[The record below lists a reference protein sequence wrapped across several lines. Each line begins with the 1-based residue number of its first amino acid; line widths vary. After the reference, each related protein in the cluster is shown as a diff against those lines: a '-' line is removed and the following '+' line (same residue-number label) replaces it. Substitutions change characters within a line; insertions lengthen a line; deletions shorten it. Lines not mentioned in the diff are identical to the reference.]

1 MMKAVITQSGVSIM
15 AMMGA
20 STHNHEDEL
29 WPGAEGEWD
38 DELARILTV
47 EAEAPV
53 VAGGISPSGSA
64 KQSPD
69 QWEKSATA
77 IAEPP
82 GSRNQKGSVT
92 ANEQRLLDNWL
103 TIQGIN
109 LTRHA
114 NALRPFTN
122 EEFGT
127 SPAAPGEAHI
137 KAVNRF
143 IDSLRVK
150 LDEMVRWVAASA
162 NAAKRE
168 PNEDRLRI
176 LLERKQVASNRV
188 LYVEGIW
195 DFYFDLFVQR
205 LSSFG
210 ERLLS
215 VDRIAANCYED
226 LYIGIGAA
234 QPTPSLLP
242 FSYARSG
249 FSPATYRRGVPLLR
263 LKFNKNLFPLIML
276 PQHRLDNVW
285 ALSSVLHEVS
295 HNLQADLGLWDE
307 MPLHIYR
314 RLTAEGRIPPDVA
327 QVWARWHKEMMADM
341 FALLLGGPAA
351 VESLMDV
358 VGRAPASTMKFNP
371 LGVHPTSFLRV
382 LISLVLLRRMGF
394 EKMATDLRLVWLR
407 LYPSLTPADIPR
419 PIMETFQRA
428 SELAVDTMAFQPYRQ
443 FANKSLAQVLK
454 FGPKEMTIIE
464 QAGRQLA
471 AGQEMGAVPA
481 RFMIGAARFA
491 LDNRLASPQAI
502 TDNFY
507 RTLGRR

>member
-1 MMKAVITQSGVSIM
+1 M
-15 AMMGA
+15 AT
-20 STHNHEDEL
+20 ST
-29 WPGAEGEWD
+29 PGA
-38 DELARILTV
+38 R
-47 EAEAPV
+47 
-53 VAGGISPSGSA
+53 
-64 KQSPD
+64 
-69 QWEKSATA
+69 
-77 IAEPP
+77 IAEQ
-82 GSRNQKGSVT
+82 QKGP
-92 ANEQRLLDNWL
+92 AQAAIINEQRLLDNWL

-114 NALRPFTN
+114 TSLRPFTN
-122 EEFGT
+122 GEFGT
-127 SPAAPGEAHI
+127 GQAAPGEAHI

-143 IDSLRVK
+143 IDDLRVR
-150 LDEMVRWVAASA
+150 LDEMVRWVGAAASA
-162 NAAKRE
+162 ARRE
-168 PNEDRLRI
+168 PTGERLRV
-176 LLERKQVASNRV
+176 LLERKQIASSRV

-226 LYIGIGAA
+226 LYVGIGAA

-249 FSPATYRRGVPLLR
+249 FSPATYRRGVPLMRLR
-263 LKFNKNLFPLIML
+263 FNKNLFPLIML

-307 MPLHIYR
+307 MPPHIYR
-314 RLTAEGRIPPDVA
+314 RLTTEGRIPPGVA

-358 VGRAPASTMKFNP
+358 VGRAPASTVRFNP
-371 LGVHPTSFLRV
+371 QGVHPTSYLRV

-394 EKMATDLRLVWLR
+394 EKMADDLRRVWLR
-407 LYPSLTPADIPR
+407 LYPHLRPDDIPR
-419 PIMETFQRA
+419 PIMETFARA

-443 FANKSLAQVLK
+443 LANKSLSQVLT
-454 FGPKEMTIIE
+454 FGPREMEIVE
-464 QAGRQLA
+464 QAGRQLG
-471 AGQEMGAVPA
+471 AGQETGAVPA

-491 LDNRLASPQAI
+491 LDNRLATPQAI

>member
-1 MMKAVITQSGVSIM
+1 MTTT
-15 AMMGA
+15 GA
-20 STHNHEDEL
+20 RNHNGNNGERWPHDDGDWDNDLAHILAGIED
-29 WPGAEGEWD
+29 PA
-38 DELARILTV
+38 LASQPRSSSS
-47 EAEAPV
+47 
-53 VAGGISPSGSA
+53 SPSSRRSA
-64 KQSPD
+64 SSRQSNARAG
-69 QWEKSATA
+69 QTQM
-77 IAEPP
+77 P
-82 GSRNQKGSVT
+82 GTEMAGNRKGAMT
-92 ANEQRLLDNWL
+92 PGEQRLLDNWL

-114 NALRPFTN
+114 NSLRPFTKD
-122 EEFGT
+122 EFGT
-127 SPAAPGEAHI
+127 GPAAPSEAHI

-143 IDSLRVK
+143 IDSLRIK
-150 LDEMVRWVAASA
+150 LDDMMRWVGAAA
-162 NAAKRE
+162 GAAKRE
-168 PNEDRLRI
+168 PTGERLRV
-176 LLERKQVASNRV
+176 LLERKQAAGNRV

-205 LSSFG
+205 LSSFN

-215 VDRIAANCYED
+215 VDRICANCYED
-226 LYIGIGAA
+226 LYVGNGTA

-249 FSPATYRRGVPLLR
+249 FSPATYRRYVPIPGLR
-263 LKFNKNLFPLIML
+263 FNKNLFPLISL

-307 MPLHIYR
+307 MPVHIYR
-314 RLTAEGRIPPDVA
+314 RLTTEGRIPPNVA

-358 VGRAPASTMKFNP
+358 VGRAPASTVKFNP
-371 LGVHPTSFLRV
+371 LGVHPTPYLRV

-394 EKMATDLRLVWLR
+394 EKMAGDLRRVWLR
-407 LYPSLTPADIPR
+407 LYPRLTPTDIPP
-419 PIMETFQRA
+419 PIVETFRRA

-454 FGPKEMTIIE
+454 FGPKEMEIVE

-471 AGQEMGAVPA
+471 SGQELGAVPA

-491 LDNRLASPQAI
+491 LDNRLAAPQAI